1 MTKSLYS
8 PVRVLLADDHEIFRE
23 GFYSLFNKQ
32 PDIELLGDAANG
44 EQLVKLTAELLPDIV
59 LTDIKM
65 PVMDGIEATKKIV
78 SLYPHV
84 SIIALTM
91 FDEDDLIIEML
102 ESGARGYLLKNAHK
116 DEVFDAIKTVYTGD
130 TYFCKH
136 TTAKLTKLISKS
148 RYNPYKPIERSLF
161 NDKET
166 EIIRLICA
174 EHTNKEIS
182 DQLHLSVRTIE
193 GYRERIQE
201 KMKVKN
207 AAGIAV
213 YAIKNGIYK
222 IPD

>member
-44 EQLVKLTAELLPDIV
+44 EQLVKLTAELSPDIV

-65 PVMDGIEATKKIV
+65 PVMDGIEATKKII

-91 FDEDDLIIEML
+91 FDEDDLIVEML

-148 RYNPYKPIERSLF
+148 RYNPYKPIERPLF

-166 EIIRLICA
+166 EIIRLICG
-174 EHTNKEIS
+174 EFTNKEIS

-213 YAIKNGIYK
+213 YALKNGIYE

>member
-44 EQLVKLTAELLPDIV
+44 EQLVKLTAELSPDIV

-65 PVMDGIEATKKIV
+65 PVMDGIEATKKII

-91 FDEDDLIIEML
+91 FDEDDLIVEML

-148 RYNPYKPIERSLF
+148 RYNPYKPIERPLF

-166 EIIRLICA
+166 EIIRLICG
-174 EHTNKEIS
+174 EFTNKEIS

>member
-44 EQLVKLTAELLPDIV
+44 EQLVKLTAELSPDIV

-65 PVMDGIEATKKIV
+65 PVMDGIEATKKII

-91 FDEDDLIIEML
+91 FDEDDLIVEML

-148 RYNPYKPIERSLF
+148 RYNPYKPIERPLF
-161 NDKET
+161 NEKET
-166 EIIRLICA
+166 EIIRLICG
-174 EHTNKEIS
+174 EFTNKEIS

>member
-44 EQLVKLTAELLPDIV
+44 EQLVKLTAELSPDIV

-65 PVMDGIEATKKIV
+65 PVMDGIEATKKII
-78 SLYPHV
+78 SLYPHI

-91 FDEDDLIIEML
+91 FDEDDLIVEML

-116 DEVFDAIKTVYTGD
+116 DEVFDAIKTVYMGD

-148 RYNPYKPIERSLF
+148 RYNPYKPIERPLF

-166 EIIRLICA
+166 EIIRLICG
-174 EHTNKEIS
+174 EFTNKEIS

-213 YAIKNGIYK
+213 YAIKNSIYK

>member
-91 FDEDDLIIEML
+91 FDEDDLIVEML

>member
-65 PVMDGIEATKKIV
+65 PVMDGIEATKKII

-91 FDEDDLIIEML
+91 FDEDDLIVEML

-148 RYNPYKPIERSLF
+148 RYNPYKPIERPLF

-166 EIIRLICA
+166 EIIRLICG
-174 EHTNKEIS
+174 EFTNKEIS

>member
-44 EQLVKLTAELLPDIV
+44 EQLVKLTAELSPDIV

-91 FDEDDLIIEML
+91 FDEDDLIVEML